1 MANQFMNYS
10 ANRIFNRQQV
20 ARVMNKQSPGSRQA
34 SLLVILL
41 SLPILSASLLAQ
53 PVPSKSPG
61 STHIFPAGGKIG
73 STVKIRVG
81 AECTPPGTRFYLSD
95 KRLSAPPLLTTRS
108 LVRGEKS
115 PRRIPTEIP
124 ITYPKEWLSQ
134 LTIPA
139 EIGPGV
145 VYWKISCAAGGT
157 AWRPFVLGTLPEF
170 LESESNSTRQTAQE
184 VSTPVTINGQIY
196 GERDVDYY
204 RFSLNTDQLIV
215 CEVLAG
221 RIGSSLD
228 PIVEFLDASG
238 KKLPTSIC
246 HIGSDP
252 VLALKAPESGNYLLR
267 VANISYHGSA
277 SHVYRINLTHQ
288 PMIQAAFPQ
297 GGKQGTSE
305 QVQFLLFDGSAKG
318 TLVKQRVS
326 FPELTDATT
335 RSFQL
340 QPNEQW
346 QPTTLSVNTATNQ
359 SEQEPNDQ
367 DQQAMPI
374 ALENTIHGQFAS
386 KTDQDWFRLPAK
398 KGSHYSITCEA
409 VAPLYQANPIITLFD
424 PSGKKLKEVRS
435 VETRGRTQFTWKA
448 ANDED
453 LLLRIRDLRFG
464 ALGGFSLVYQL
475 HVASAIPDFQLHI
488 PSQHLQVLQGA
499 KATVDLEVTRSGTL
513 TGPIQISA
521 TNLPP
526 GVNLEKLEIPA
537 NKNKAKLVF
546 VASDDAVA
554 KSQTIQITGTATSGE
569 NRLERTARIS
579 HLGVDSEGRS
589 VGSATLEQIPL
600 TVLHKPIFRLYCAEA
615 YLYAHRG
622 SVFPYLMEIERQAGF
637 EGKIILQIGDRQNR
651 DLDGI
656 EMHEVEIPAEST
668 QTMLPIYLPETMHI
682 NIQSQS
688 QLYSQAY
695 AVFTDQHGQQQTFLA
710 VSEKRNMLRTLPPVV
725 KLKAIDKKLSC
736 PSGAHVRCRLKLQ
749 RTSNFLGPMLLT
761 LTGDRTRT
769 GCSFEPLTIDAGQT
783 EIECDLQMGQLTGAR
798 QLTFRATGQMAGQTV
813 ISETTVSVTV
823 NERQP

>member
-1 MANQFMNYS
+1 MN
-10 ANRIFNRQQV
+10 I
-20 ARVMNKQSPGSRQA
+20 QSLGSRQA
-34 SLLVILL
+34 SLLVMLL
-41 SLPILSASLLAQ
+41 SLPVLSASLLAQ
-53 PVPSKSPG
+53 PVPTKSPG

-73 STVKIRVG
+73 STVKVRVG
-81 AECTPPGTRFYLSD
+81 AECTPPGTRFHLSD
-95 KRLSAPPLLTTRS
+95 PRLSAPPLLTTRS
-108 LVRGEKS
+108 LVRGEQS
-115 PRRIPTEIP
+115 PRRVPTEIP

-134 LTIPA
+134 VTIPS

-204 RFSLNTDQLIV
+204 RVSLNTDQLIV

-228 PIVEFLDASG
+228 PIVEFLDATG
-238 KKLPTSIC
+238 KKLPTTIC

-252 VLALKAPESGNYLLR
+252 VLALKAPESGDYYLR

-277 SHVYRINLTHQ
+277 SHVYRLNLTHQ
-288 PMIQAAFPQ
+288 PMVQAAFPQ
-297 GGKQGTSE
+297 GGEQGTS
-305 QVQFLLFDGSAKG
+305 QPVQFLLFDGSPQG
-318 TLVKQRVS
+318 TLVKQTVDFPNIPVPVS
-326 FPELTDATT
+326 T
-335 RSFQL
+335 SFQF
-340 QPNEQW
+340 QANQQW
-346 QPTTLSVNTATNQ
+346 QATTLSVNTNKTLL
-359 SEQEPNDQ
+359 EKEPNDQ
-367 DQQAMPI
+367 DQQAMPLVLGN
-374 ALENTIHGQFAS
+374 AIHGQFAS

-398 KGSHYSITCEA
+398 KGSQYSITCEA

-435 VETRGRTQFTWKA
+435 VETNGRTQFTWKA
-448 ANDED
+448 TSDED

-464 ALGGFSLVYQL
+464 ALGGFSLIYQL
-475 HVASAIPDFQLHI
+475 HVALAVPDFQLHI

-499 KATVDLEVTRSGTL
+499 KATVDLEVTRSGAL

-537 NKNKAKLVF
+537 NKTKAKLVF
-546 VASDDAVA
+546 VAGDDAVA
-554 KSQTIQITGTATSGE
+554 QSQTIHIIGTATSGD
-569 NRLERTARIS
+569 NRLERTASIS

-637 EGKIILQIGDRQNR
+637 QGKITLQIGDRQNR

-656 EMHEVEIPAEST
+656 EMHEVEIPSREHPDDATYLSAGNHAYQYPVTIPVVQPGLRYLYGST
-668 QTMLPIYLPETMHI
+668 RPRTNFPGCFREAKHAADASPG
-682 NIQSQS
+682 
-688 QLYSQAY
+688 SQA
-695 AVFTDQHGQQQTFLA
+695 
-710 VSEKRNMLRTLPPVV
+710 E
-725 KLKAIDKKLSC
+725 
-736 PSGAHVRCRLKLQ
+736 
-749 RTSNFLGPMLLT
+749 
-761 LTGDRTRT
+761 GDRQTAQLPNRYP
-769 GCSFEPLTIDAGQT
+769 CSLPFKVTT
-783 EIECDLQMGQLTGAR
+783 DL
-798 QLTFRATGQMAGQTV
+798 
-813 ISETTVSVTV
+813 
-823 NERQP
+823 

>member
-1 MANQFMNYS
+1 MN
-10 ANRIFNRQQV
+10 I
-20 ARVMNKQSPGSRQA
+20 QSLGSRQA
-34 SLLVILL
+34 SLLVMLL
-41 SLPILSASLLAQ
+41 SLPVLSASLLAQ
-53 PVPSKSPG
+53 PVPTKSPG

-73 STVKIRVG
+73 STVKVRVG
-81 AECTPPGTRFYLSD
+81 AECTPPGTRFHLSD
-95 KRLSAPPLLTTRS
+95 PRLSAPPLLTTRS
-108 LVRGEKS
+108 LVRGEQS
-115 PRRIPTEIP
+115 PRRVPTEIP

-134 LTIPA
+134 VTIPS

-204 RFSLNTDQLIV
+204 RVSLNTDQLIV

-228 PIVEFLDASG
+228 PIVEFLDATG
-238 KKLPTSIC
+238 KKLPTTIC

-252 VLALKAPESGNYLLR
+252 VLALKAPESGDYYLR

-277 SHVYRINLTHQ
+277 SHVYRLNLTHQ
-288 PMIQAAFPQ
+288 PMVQAAFPQ
-297 GGKQGTSE
+297 GGEQGTS
-305 QVQFLLFDGSAKG
+305 QPVQFLLFDGSPQG
-318 TLVKQRVS
+318 TLVKQTVDFPNIPVPVS
-326 FPELTDATT
+326 T
-335 RSFQL
+335 SFQF
-340 QPNEQW
+340 QANQQW
-346 QPTTLSVNTATNQ
+346 QATTLSVNTNKTLL
-359 SEQEPNDQ
+359 EKEPNDQ
-367 DQQAMPI
+367 DQQAMPLVLGN
-374 ALENTIHGQFAS
+374 AIHGQFAS

-398 KGSHYSITCEA
+398 KGSQYSITCEA

-435 VETRGRTQFTWKA
+435 VETNGRTQFTWKA
-448 ANDED
+448 TSDED

-464 ALGGFSLVYQL
+464 ALGGFSLIYQL
-475 HVASAIPDFQLHI
+475 HVALAVPDFQLHI

-499 KATVDLEVTRSGTL
+499 KATVDLEVTRSGAL

-537 NKNKAKLVF
+537 NKTKAKLVF
-546 VASDDAVA
+546 VAGDDAVSQ
-554 KSQTIQITGTATSGE
+554 SQTIHIIGTATSGD
-569 NRLERTARIS
+569 NRLERTASIS

-637 EGKIILQIGDRQNR
+637 QGKITLQIGDRQNR

-695 AVFTDQHGQQQTFLA
+695 ATFTDQHGQEQTFLA

-725 KLKAIDKKLSC
+725 KLKAIDKQLSC
-736 PSGAHVRCRLKLQ
+736 PTGTRVRCRLKLQ
-749 RTSNFLGPMLLT
+749 RTSNFLGPMDLT
-761 LTGDRTRT
+761 LVSDPTRSD
-769 GCSFEPLTIDAGQT
+769 CSFEPLSIAAGQS
-783 EIECDLQMGQLTGAR
+783 EIQFDLQMGQLTGTR

-813 ISETTVSVTV
+813 ISETRVSVTV
-823 NERQP
+823 VQKQP

>member
-1 MANQFMNYS
+1 MNLQS
-10 ANRIFNRQQV
+10 TGFRQT
-20 ARVMNKQSPGSRQA
+20 
-34 SLLVILL
+34 SLLVVLL

-73 STVKIRVG
+73 STVKVRVG
-81 AECTPPGTRFYLSD
+81 AECTPPGAHFHLSD
-95 KRLSAPPLLTTRS
+95 PRLNAPPLLTTRS

-115 PRRIPTEIP
+115 PRRVPTEIP

-228 PIVEFLDASG
+228 PIVEFLDATG
-238 KKLPTSIC
+238 KKLPTTIC

-252 VLALKAPESGNYLLR
+252 VLALKAPESGDYYLR

-277 SHVYRINLTHQ
+277 SHVYRLNLTHQ
-288 PMIQAAFPQ
+288 PMVQAAFPQ
-297 GGKQGTSE
+297 GGEQGTKQ
-305 QVQFLLFDGSAKG
+305 QVQFLLFDGTPQG
-318 TLVKQRVS
+318 TLVKQTVD
-326 FPELTDATT
+326 FPNIPVPAST
-335 RSFQL
+335 SFQF
-340 QPNEQW
+340 QPNKQW
-346 QPTTLSVNTATNQ
+346 QATTLSVNTNKTLL
-359 SEQEPNDQ
+359 EKEPNDQ
-367 DQQAMPI
+367 DQQAMPLVLGN
-374 ALENTIHGQFAS
+374 AIHGQFAS
-386 KTDQDWFRLPAK
+386 KTDQDWFRLAVK

-435 VETRGRTQFTWKA
+435 VETSGRTQFTWKA
-448 ANDED
+448 TSDED
-453 LLLRIRDLRFG
+453 LLLRIRDLGFG
-464 ALGGFSLVYQL
+464 ARGGFSLIYQL
-475 HVASAIPDFQLHI
+475 DVSSAVPDFQLHI

-499 KATVDLEVTRSGTL
+499 KATVDLEVTRSGSL

-554 KSQTIQITGTATSGE
+554 KGLTIQIIGTATSGD
-569 NRLERTARIS
+569 NRLERTARIG

-589 VGSATLEQIPL
+589 VGAATLEQIPL

-637 EGKIILQIGDRQNR
+637 QGKITLQIGDRQNR

-656 EMHEVEIPAEST
+656 QMHEVEIPAEST

-695 AVFTDQHGQQQTFLA
+695 ATFTDQHGQEQTFLA

-725 KLKAIDKKLSC
+725 KLKAIDKQLSC
-736 PSGAHVRCRLKLQ
+736 STGTRVRCRLKLQ
-749 RTSNFLGPMLLT
+749 RTSNFLGPMDLT
-761 LTGDRTRT
+761 LVSDPTRSD
-769 GCSFEPLTIDAGQT
+769 CSFEPLSIAAGQS
-783 EIECDLQMGQLTGAR
+783 EIQCDLPMGQLTGTR

-813 ISETTVSVTV
+813 ISETRVSVTV
-823 NERQP
+823 VQKEP

>member
-1 MANQFMNYS
+1 
-10 ANRIFNRQQV
+10 
-20 ARVMNKQSPGSRQA
+20 MNKHSPGSRKA
-34 SLLVILL
+34 SSLLCALVILL

-53 PVPSKSPG
+53 PVPSKLPG

-73 STVKIRVG
+73 STVKVRVG
-81 AECTPPGTRFYLSD
+81 AECIPPGTRFHLSD
-95 KRLSAPPLLTTRS
+95 PRLSAPPLLKTRS

-139 EIGPGV
+139 EVGPGV

-170 LESESNSTRQTAQE
+170 LENESNSTLQTAQE
-184 VSTPVTINGQIY
+184 VPTPVTINGQIY

-228 PIVEFLDASG
+228 PIVEFLDATG
-238 KKLPTSIC
+238 KKLPTAIC

-252 VLALKAPESGNYLLR
+252 VLALKAPESGNYFLR

-277 SHVYRINLTHQ
+277 SHVYRLNLTHQ
-288 PMIQAAFPQ
+288 PMVQAAFPQ
-297 GGKQGTSE
+297 GGKQGTSQE
-305 QVQFLLFDGSAKG
+305 VQFLLLDGSSQG
-318 TLVKQRVS
+318 TLVKQRVT
-326 FPELTDATT
+326 FPELTDTTAT
-335 RSFQL
+335 SFQF
-340 QPNEQW
+340 QPNKQW
-346 QPTTLSVNTATNQ
+346 QATTLSVNRHTNQ
-359 SEQEPNDQ
+359 SEQEPNDR

-374 ALENTIHGQFAS
+374 ALGHAIHGQFAS
-386 KTDQDWFRLPAK
+386 ETDQDWFRLATE
-398 KGSHYSITCEA
+398 KGNHYTITCEA

-424 PSGKKLKEVRS
+424 PSGKKLKEVHS
-435 VETRGRTQFTWKA
+435 VETSGHTKFTWKA
-448 ANDED
+448 TKDED

-475 HVASAIPDFQLHI
+475 HVASAVPDFQLHI
-488 PSQHLQVLQGA
+488 PSQHLQVQQGG
-499 KATVDLEVTRSGTL
+499 KATVDLEVTRSGEL
-513 TGPIQISA
+513 LGPIKITA
-521 TNLPP
+521 GKLPA
-526 GVNLEKLEIPA
+526 GVTLESLEIPA
-537 NKNKAKLVF
+537 NKLKGKLVF
-546 VASDDAVA
+546 VATDDAVA
-554 KSQTIQITGTATSGE
+554 TSQAIHITGVATSGE
-569 NRLERTARIS
+569 TVVERKARIG
-579 HLGVDSEGRS
+579 HLGVDPEGRS

-637 EGKIILQIGDRQNR
+637 QGKITLQIGDRQNR

-688 QLYSQAY
+688 QLYCQGY
-695 AVFTDQHGQQQTFLA
+695 ATFTDQHGQQQTFLA

-725 KLKAIDKKLSC
+725 KLKAIDEQFSC
-736 PSGAHVRCRLKLQ
+736 PSGARVRCRLKLQ

-769 GCSFEPLTIDAGQT
+769 DCSLEPLTIGAGQT
-783 EIECDLQMGQLTGAR
+783 EIQFDLQMGQLTGTR

-823 NERQP
+823 NEQQP